1 MTSQPSRPRL
11 SRRGLLTSALA
22 LTGAGALAACSSG
35 TASQALNSGGPGA
48 GGALTIGLTYT
59 PNIQFAPFYMALA
72 NKDYESTVEL
82 RHHGGSE
89 GLFDALLAG
98 TEHMVIAG
106 ADEAAVAASNGS
118 PLVVI
123 GGYYQGYPGCVI
135 AREDSA
141 VASLADLK
149 GRVVGLPGRMGENW
163 YALQVAMRN
172 AGLTES
178 DLTILEIGFTQQ
190 AALAQPKS
198 DASDTSKPDAIIGF
212 SNNDAVGLKESGV
225 AVRTIPVGDD
235 IPLIG
240 ASLVTTQ
247 AVLEARRAELND
259 AVMASSRGMAGRRRD
274 RHPPVRARPG
284 RRRPGQAG
292 PRRRRGHGRA
302 HRALGNLH
310 HHRGPR
316 SEQGRHHDRVPW
328 HSGHPRRHHDHRR
341 RRLPAAPR
349 RLTPARR
356 RDRSS
361 GAGWGSS
368 APEERGGCQ
377 REAGAEARRGR
388 QSRQARSSETRIARA
403 PTS

>member
-22 LTGAGALAACSSG
+22 LTGAGTLAACSSG

-259 AVMASSRGMAGRRRD
+259 AVMASSRGMAAFVADPDAAVTATRQYVPD
-274 RHPPVRARPG
+274 LVDDA
-284 RRRPGQAG
+284 QAK
-292 PRRRRGHGRA
+292 
-302 HRALGNLH
+302 
-310 HHRGPR
+310 
-316 SEQGRHHDRVPW
+316 
-328 HSGHPRRHHDHRR
+328 
-341 RRLPAAPR
+341 
-349 RLTPARR
+349 
-356 RDRSS
+356 
-361 GAGWGSS
+361 
-368 APEERGGCQ
+368 
-377 REAGAEARRGR
+377 
-388 QSRQARSSETRIARA
+388 QARAVAVATAELIAPSGTYTTIGA
-403 PTS
+403 LDPSKAATMIEFLGTQGILGATTITADGVCQPLLAA